1 MRKICLFILLCLTLS
16 ACNIADKRVAEFRT
30 LTEQV
35 EHRGERFTTK
45 EWRETYQKYNQL
57 LADFDDLQLTE
68 EQADTVFYLKQRF
81 RKACVHSSKEAAEG
95 VFEEAI
101 TTIVDETTDIFSD
114 VVDNSV
120 EIASSDSSNAKK

>member
-1 MRKICLFILLCLTLS
+1 MRKICLFIFLCLTLS
-16 ACNIADKRVAEFRT
+16 ACNMADKRVAELRT

-35 EHRGERFTTK
+35 ERRGERFTTK
-45 EWRETYQKYNQL
+45 EWQEAYQKYNQF

-81 RKACVHSSKEAAEG
+81 RKACVHSTNEATES

-101 TTIVDETTDIFSD
+101 TTIVDETTDMFSD
-114 VVDNSV
+114 VVDNIV
-120 EIASSDSSNAKK
+120 EIVSPDSSAVK

>member
-1 MRKICLFILLCLTLS
+1 M
-16 ACNIADKRVAEFRT
+16 ADKRVAELRT

-35 EHRGERFTTK
+35 ERRGERFTTK
-45 EWRETYQKYNQL
+45 EWQEAYQKYNQF

-81 RKACVHSSKEAAEG
+81 RKACVHSTNEATES

-101 TTIVDETTDIFSD
+101 TTIVDETTDMFSD
-114 VVDNSV
+114 VVDNIV
-120 EIASSDSSNAKK
+120 EIVSPDSSAVK

>member
-1 MRKICLFILLCLTLS
+1 MLCLTLS
-16 ACNIADKRVAEFRT
+16 ACNIADKRVAELRT

-35 EHRGERFTTK
+35 ERRGERFTTK
-45 EWRETYQKYNQL
+45 EWREAYQKYNQL

-81 RKACVHSSKEAAEG
+81 RKACVHSSKEATEG
-95 VFEEAI
+95 IFKEVI
-101 TTIVDETTDIFSD
+101 TTIVDETTDMFSD

-120 EIASSDSSNAKK
+120 EIASSDSSDAK

>member
-1 MRKICLFILLCLTLS
+1 MRKSCLLIMLCLTLS
-16 ACNIADKRVAEFRT
+16 ACNMTDKRVAEFRT

-35 EHRGERFTTK
+35 ERRGERFTTK
-45 EWRETYQKYNQL
+45 EWQEAYQKYNQL

-81 RKACVHSSKEAAEG
+81 RKACVHSTKETTES
-95 VFEEAI
+95 VFEEVI

-114 VVDNSV
+114 VVDNGV
-120 EIASSDSSNAKK
+120 EIASSDSSVAK

>member
-1 MRKICLFILLCLTLS
+1 MRKSCLLIMLCLTLS
-16 ACNIADKRVAEFRT
+16 ACNMTDKRVAEFRT

-35 EHRGERFTTK
+35 ERRGERFTTK
-45 EWRETYQKYNQL
+45 EWQEAYQKYNQL
-57 LADFDDLQLTE
+57 LADFNDLQLTE

-81 RKACVHSSKEAAEG
+81 RKACVHSTKETTES
-95 VFEEAI
+95 VFEEVI

-120 EIASSDSSNAKK
+120 EIASSDSSVAK

>member
-45 EWRETYQKYNQL
+45 EWRETKKKYKWN
-57 LADFDDLQLTE
+57 
-68 EQADTVFYLKQRF
+68 KI
-81 RKACVHSSKEAAEG
+81 K
-95 VFEEAI
+95 
-101 TTIVDETTDIFSD
+101 
-114 VVDNSV
+114 
-120 EIASSDSSNAKK
+120 